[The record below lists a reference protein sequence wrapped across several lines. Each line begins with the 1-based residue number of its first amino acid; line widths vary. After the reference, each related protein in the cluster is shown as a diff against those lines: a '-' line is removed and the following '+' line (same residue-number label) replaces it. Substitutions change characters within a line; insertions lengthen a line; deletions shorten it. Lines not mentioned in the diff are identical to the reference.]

1 MFDLNTYLDNLIA
14 SCKSVFA
21 DRLCYIGLQGSYLR
35 GEATETSDIDIMLI
49 LDGLT
54 AEDMDAYRG
63 ILQGLGHFELSCG
76 FICGRDEIA
85 RWNPLEVCQLLHTT
99 RDLYG
104 TLTDYLPEATRSDE
118 INYVKFGLN
127 NLYHALC
134 HRYIHADRE
143 KNVRALRSAGKEL
156 FFLIQ
161 NLHFL
166 ETGTFVLSK
175 RELKE
180 RVGDADCAMLN
191 RSELPDGYD
200 FDAAFRQVLA
210 WCRQAFLR
218 IESIGRETE

>member
-14 SCKSVFA
+14 ACKDVF
-21 DRLCYIGLQGSYLR
+21 DTRLLYVGLQGSYLR
-35 GEATETSDIDIMLI
+35 GEATEQSDIDIMLI

-54 AEDMDAYRG
+54 AEDMDAYRA
-63 ILQGLGHFELSCG
+63 ILQKIGHFELSCG
-76 FICGRDEIA
+76 FICGREEMA

-99 RDLYG
+99 KDLYG
-104 TLTDYLPEATRSDE
+104 TLTDYLPEATRRDE
-118 INYVKFGLN
+118 IDYVKLSLD

-143 KNVRALRSAGKEL
+143 KNVRALRKAGKEL
-156 FFLIQ
+156 YFLIQ

-175 RELKE
+175 CELKE
-180 RVGDADCAMLN
+180 QVGDADRAMLN
-191 RSELPDGYD
+191 LSELPDGYD

-210 WCRQAFLR
+210 WCQQAFLR
-218 IESIGRETE
+218 IDRIR

>member
-14 SCKSVFA
+14 ACKDVF
-21 DRLCYIGLQGSYLR
+21 DTRLLYVGLQGSYLR

-54 AEDMDAYRG
+54 AEDMDAYRE
-63 ILQGLGHFELSCG
+63 ILHGLGHFELSCG
-76 FICGRDEIA
+76 FICGRDEMA
-85 RWNPLEVCQLLHTT
+85 RWNPLEVCQLLHMT

-104 TLTDYLPEATRSDE
+104 RLTDYLPEATRSDE
-118 INYVKFGLN
+118 IDYVKLSLD

-143 KNVRALRSAGKEL
+143 KNVRALRSMGKDL
-156 FFLIQ
+156 YFLIQ

-166 ETGTFVLSK
+166 ETGAFILKK

-180 RVGDADCAMLN
+180 QVSDADRAILN
-191 RSELPDGYD
+191 LSELPDGYD

-210 WCRQAFLR
+210 WCQQAFLR
-218 IESIGRETE
+218 IDRI

>member
-14 SCKSVFA
+14 ACKDVF
-21 DRLCYIGLQGSYLR
+21 DTRLLYVGLQGSYLR
-35 GEATETSDIDIMLI
+35 GEATEQSDIDIMLI

-54 AEDMDAYRG
+54 AEDMDAYRA
-63 ILQGLGHFELSCG
+63 ILQKNGHFELSCG
-76 FICGRDEIA
+76 FICGREEMA

-99 RDLYG
+99 KDLYG
-104 TLTDYLPEATRSDE
+104 TLTDYLPEAMRRDE
-118 INYVKFGLN
+118 IDYVKLSLD

-143 KNVRALRSAGKEL
+143 KNVRALRKAGKEL
-156 FFLIQ
+156 YFLIQ

-180 RVGDADCAMLN
+180 QVGDADRAMLN
-191 RSELPDGYD
+191 LSELPDGYD

-210 WCRQAFLR
+210 WCQQAFLR
-218 IESIGRETE
+218 IDRIR